1 MIIFRQWLICIAI
14 VLQGCDLLNKNS
26 EEKPFVKLVPDHTP
40 FIVST
45 LEATADT
52 VHHYPEVFVG
62 YLSDFR
68 KGEDGP
74 LPYPLPG
81 IWWPVLNAQV
91 YHIAA
96 DMNLSLGIEDEARV
110 AIRGPLNRP
119 NEGRVVLTYEEYG
132 VYGDQSS
139 ALSLMAGERYELSV
153 KLPDGRAYTA
163 FTRLPRLPK
172 WEAPDSVEMPL
183 KLMRF
188 STGVYVEEYKEE
200 IPFPYETAPEAVYT
214 IGQFNYE
221 YDYETFGMGKE
232 AFLYSDR
239 GPFWREGAT
248 YMIRHNNTF
257 RDKQAFSPKWI
268 DLQTDSLKYSEKAWG
283 RLSQINK
290 DLGKF
295 YQNVFNWIAVETE
308 DPWSLEDTRQV
319 QAHLQRDTTYLFEIS
334 NIFKVGEGENVLP
347 KDQSDAIGVFGGYS
361 AAYRTTTLIPIR
373 GWDPDTLN
381 WAN

>member
-1 MIIFRQWLICIAI
+1 
-14 VLQGCDLLNKNS
+14 
-26 EEKPFVKLVPDHTP
+26 
-40 FIVST
+40 
-45 LEATADT
+45 
-52 VHHYPEVFVG
+52 
-62 YLSDFR
+62 
-68 KGEDGP
+68 
-74 LPYPLPG
+74 
-81 IWWPVLNAQV
+81 
-91 YHIAA
+91 
-96 DMNLSLGIEDEARV
+96 
-110 AIRGPLNRP
+110 
-119 NEGRVVLTYEEYG
+119 
-132 VYGDQSS
+132 
-139 ALSLMAGERYELSV
+139 
-153 KLPDGRAYTA
+153 
-163 FTRLPRLPK
+163 
-172 WEAPDSVEMPL
+172 
-183 KLMRF
+183 MRF